1 MRILYIHQYFAV
13 PESNAGTR
21 SYEMARRLV
30 KAGHEVTMV
39 TSSAFLPEGWVSGN
53 GWHRKTVAGIK
64 LEALHLPYSNE
75 TPFLKRIAV
84 FILFALRATLK
95 ARAIRCDVV
104 FATSTPLTVALP
116 GAFSAW
122 KNKVPMVFE
131 VRDLWPEFPI
141 MVGAIKNP
149 VAATLARK
157 LERWAYK
164 NARHVVAL
172 SPGMARWIADCGCPD
187 KNITVIPNACDP
199 ELFEVPAEQGL
210 RFRERHSWLGDKPL
224 VIYAGTLGMIN
235 GVGYMVRLARAMLQI
250 NEEVRFVVVGKG
262 MEYEKVKTLAMSTGV
277 LDKNFFLLPPVPKN
291 EMPEVLSAADMAL
304 SLSLSV
310 DALWQSSVDRLFDKA
325 ALSTVKTK
333 LAEVVGSATNKFYDA
348 LAAQTPIAINYQGWQ
363 ARIIESSGAGLV
375 LNPESPREAALSIN
389 DALQDKAWIATAK
402 AAAKGLSAGEFNR
415 DTLTKKLE
423 KVLLEAVGV

>member
-116 GAFSAW
+116 GAFSAR
-122 KNKVPMVFE
+122 KNKVPLVFE
-131 VRDLWPEFPI
+131 VRDLWPDLPI
-141 MVGAIKNP
+141 AVGAIKNP
-149 VAATLARK
+149 VVVTMARK

-172 SPGMARWIADCGCPD
+172 SPGMAKWVAACGYPD

-210 RFRERHSWLGDKPL
+210 RFRERHSWLGNKPL
-224 VIYAGTLGMIN
+224 VVYAGTLGMIN

-262 MEYEKVKTLAMSTGV
+262 MECEKVKTLAKTTGV
-277 LDKNFFLLPPVPKN
+277 LDKNFFLLPPVSKN
-291 EMPEVLSAADMAL
+291 ELPEVLSAADMAL
-304 SLSLSV
+304 SLCLPIKV
-310 DALWQSSVDRLFDKA
+310 IWHN
-325 ALSTVKTK
+325 
-333 LAEVVGSATNKFYDA
+333 SANKFFDA

-363 ARIIESSGAGLV
+363 ARVIERSGAGLV

-389 DALQDKAWIATAK
+389 NALQDQAWIATAK
-402 AAAKGLSAGEFNR
+402 AAAKRLATGEFNR
-415 DTLTKKLE
+415 DALTKKLE
-423 KVLLEAVGV
+423 QVLLEAVGV

>member
-131 VRDLWPEFPI
+131 VRDLWPELPI
-141 MVGAIKNP
+141 AVGAIKNP
-149 VAATLARK
+149 VIMAMARK
-157 LERWAYK
+157 LESWAYK

-172 SPGMARWIADCGCPD
+172 SPGMAKRVAACGCPD
-187 KNITVIPNACDP
+187 NNITVIPNACDP
-199 ELFEVPAEQGL
+199 ELFEVPAERGL

-235 GVGYMVRLARAMLQI
+235 GVGYMVRLARSMLQI

-262 MEYEKVKTLAMSTGV
+262 MEHEKVKTLAMSTGV
-277 LDKNFFLLPPVPKN
+277 LDKNFFLLPPVSKN

-304 SLSLSV
+304 SLFLPIKSM
-310 DALWQSSVDRLFDKA
+310 WHN
-325 ALSTVKTK
+325 
-333 LAEVVGSATNKFYDA
+333 SANKFFDA
-348 LAAQTPIAINYQGWQ
+348 LAAQTPVAINYQGWQ
-363 ARIIESSGAGLV
+363 ARVIESSGAGLV

-389 DALQDKAWIATAK
+389 NALQDKAWIATAK
-402 AAAKGLSAGEFNR
+402 AAAKRLSAGEFNR
-415 DTLTKKLE
+415 DALAKKLE
-423 KVLLEAVGV
+423 RVLLEAASV